1 MYDVCT
7 SSYTAKQADTCV
19 SISLQNNLPVSQ
31 LQSLNPKLYVQLP
44 PHLRPTCELSLNLC
58 IRNCSSTDLSGSSIC
73 LFYNTQPNLGACTA
87 RHSVVSGDICYNE
100 SNLSTHIILSSR
112 LLLVAYSLII
122 IVMEQRRVD

>member
-1 MYDVCT
+1 MISLLISLIVNMYDVCT

-44 PHLRPTCELSLNLC
+44 PSLRPTCELILNLC

-73 LFYNTQPNLGACTA
+73 LFYNAQLNLGACTA
-87 RHSVVSGDICYNE
+87 SHSVVSGDICYNE

-112 LLLVAYSLII
+112 PILQHIL
-122 IVMEQRRVD
+122 